1 MKSESGFSLAIASQ
15 PFEMVGGK
23 GGKGLRG
30 TLVESR
36 PGKLP
41 ALEQSTSWF
50 YSPTILAVIIS
61 MPISDWPLLP
71 FSTAQAIVCCFAV
84 LFFNLGVSG
93 YLR

>member
-1 MKSESGFSLAIASQ
+1 
-15 PFEMVGGK
+15 MVGEV
-23 GGKGLRG
+23 GKGLRG

-41 ALEQSTSWF
+41 ALEQSTPWF

-61 MPISDWPLLP
+61 MPISDWRLLP
-71 FSTAQAIVCCFAV
+71 FSTAQAMLLCVVLCCFAV
-84 LFFNLGVSG
+84 QFFNLGVSG